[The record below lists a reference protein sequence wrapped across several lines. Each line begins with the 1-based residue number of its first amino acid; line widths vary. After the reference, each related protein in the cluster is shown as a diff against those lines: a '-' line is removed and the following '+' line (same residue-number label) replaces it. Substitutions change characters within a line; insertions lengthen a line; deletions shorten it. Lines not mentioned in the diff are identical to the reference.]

1 MSGFDYFYGMEAEQ
15 YSFFRIPKILFQA
28 EQFKTLSCE
37 AKVLYGLLLD
47 RMSLSRKN
55 RWFDRENRTYII
67 FTVEEIVELMNCG
80 TQKAV
85 KLLKE
90 LDTDNGV
97 GLVEKKRM
105 GFGKANII
113 YVKNFMVQQC
123 EDKETDKQSENK
135 EMSEKQENEATN
147 VQNSENHNSGEVV
160 ESQANNGEN
169 HNSGVVEPQT
179 KNGENHNSRVVKTTI
194 QEFPKSQSNNTDIN
208 NTYSCDTHNPSIN
221 PSIYHNQSNTGLDGI
236 EREELKA
243 RIHKNIDYTALC
255 SSLNRG
261 LDRDLID
268 ELVEIMVETMMTRK
282 KEIRIS
288 GESYDSGFV
297 KSRLLKIDMSH
308 IQYVL
313 DSLGNNHTQI
323 RNIKAYLLTALFNAP
338 VTINNYYQAKVNHG
352 MAEFA
357 DTEEENIP
365 SHPEEKPEQEEE
377 LSLLER
383 ALITKNWKTGS

>member
-28 EQFKTLSCE
+28 DQFKDLSCE
-37 AKVLYGLLLD
+37 AKILYGILLD
-47 RMSLSRKN
+47 RMGLSMKN
-55 RWFDRENRTYII
+55 GWLDEEKRVYII
-67 FTVEEIVELMNCG
+67 FTVEEAMN
-80 TQKAV
+80 TFSVSKPTAV
-85 KLLKE
+85 KIFAE
-90 LDTDNGV
+90 LDSASGI
-97 GLVEKKRM
+97 GLIERKRK
-105 GFGKANII
+105 GFNLPSRI
-113 YVKNFMVQQC
+113 YVKNFNRTLKN
-123 EDKETDKQSENK
+123 D
-135 EMSEKQENEATN
+135 SEKEKIQEESVPEESQENLRLKNFTSDQTEKVCEVKKFNLEGKEILPHEVKKFNPNKTN
-147 VQNSENHNSGEVV
+147 
-160 ESQANNGEN
+160 
-169 HNSGVVEPQT
+169 
-179 KNGENHNSRVVKTTI
+179 
-194 QEFPKSQSNNTDIN
+194 N
-208 NTYSCDTHNPSIN
+208 NTYSSDTHNPSI
-221 PSIYHNQSNTGLDGI
+221 YHNPFNTGLDGMG
-236 EREELKA
+236 REELKT
-243 RIHKNIDYTALC
+243 RIRKNIDYTALC

-297 KSRLLKIDMSH
+297 KSRLLKIDMTH

-357 DTEEENIP
+357 DAEEENIP
-365 SHPEEKPEQEEE
+365 PHPEEKSEQEEE
-377 LSLLER
+377 LSQLER